1 MEHPLNRQF
10 APTAPA
16 GVLEETTMNVLT
28 NFEKN
33 TSMTPYGIVALRWT
47 LALYWGL
54 DWYYQ
59 VLNQGMPA
67 TERLF
72 VSLGYPAWF
81 AWGEITFL
89 VIAVIGLVLGLYVRT
104 LSLLLLVIL
113 IPAMKLWIP
122 NGIWAIHG
130 GYEFPL
136 LWILLQIIQALLGPG
151 PMSVKTLSWLDAVG
165 RPHGSTIANLLKG

>member
-1 MEHPLNRQF
+1 
-10 APTAPA
+10 
-16 GVLEETTMNVLT
+16 MNVLT

-33 TSMTPYGIVALRWT
+33 TSMTPYGIVVLRWT

-136 LWILLQIIQALLGPG
+136 LWILLQLGG
-151 PMSVKTLSWLDAVG
+151 SVATGVSGKAAKGACLKQ
-165 RPHGSTIANLLKG
+165 IAISIFRCGIYLPVRR

>member
-1 MEHPLNRQF
+1 
-10 APTAPA
+10 
-16 GVLEETTMNVLT
+16 MNIVT
-28 NFEKN
+28 KFEKS
-33 TSMTPYGIVALRWT
+33 TSMTPCGIVALRWT
-47 LALYWGL
+47 LALYWAL

-59 VLNQGMPA
+59 VINQGMLA
-67 TERLF
+67 TEHLF

-113 IPAMKLWIP
+113 IPAMQLWIP

-130 GYEFPL
+130 GYQFPL
-136 LWILLQIIQALLGPG
+136 LWILLQIVQALLGPG
-151 PMSVKTLSWLDAVG
+151 PMSVKTLPWLDAVG
-165 RPHGSTIANLLKG
+165 RSHSLAPSR